1 MCARFWNSQVA
12 LRALLFAGSLTWFAR
27 IPKMSRS
34 VVVLAVSITAL
45 YLVCGKTLHRAKR
58 WEEFPDVE
66 FHFDCSDKPIGF
78 YADMEFDCKI
88 FHMCDAYGRRVP
100 HICANDTAFNQR
112 YRVCDWE
119 YNVNCADSP
128 NFYYLNDL
136 TYETEPP
143 TKA

>member
-1 MCARFWNSQVA
+1 MHRN
-12 LRALLFAGSLTWFAR
+12 L
-27 IPKMSRS
+27 I
-34 VVVLAVSITAL
+34 VLALSATAL
-45 YLVCGKTLHRAKR
+45 YLVCGKSLHRAKR

-119 YNVNCADSP
+119 YNVNCQDSP
-128 NFYYLNDL
+128 NYFYLNDL

-143 TKA
+143 TNAKA